1 MHIICQNTI
10 ALHASPVDRTSIVYF
25 LLYQFNV
32 IPPPALIGM
41 LFISRYLPMSGAPT
55 PQLGGVM
62 LDFLNFILNNDAFV
76 FICQVCAMLAVATVA
91 GWSSK
96 GVSYGYLNRSDF
108 NVLSNINFF
117 IAIAVISIIFL
128 SINVLTVL
136 LNKRVIPPKIVSGCL
151 PFDVIGFCFQNLKRL

>member
-1 MHIICQNTI
+1 
-10 ALHASPVDRTSIVYF
+10 
-25 LLYQFNV
+25 
-32 IPPPALIGM
+32 
-41 LFISRYLPMSGAPT
+41 
-55 PQLGGVM
+55 
-62 LDFLNFILNNDAFV
+62 
-76 FICQVCAMLAVATVA
+76 MLAVATVA

-96 GVSYGYLNRSDF
+96 GVSYGDLNRSDF

>member
-62 LDFLNFILNNDAFV
+62 LDF
-76 FICQVCAMLAVATVA
+76 
-91 GWSSK
+91 
-96 GVSYGYLNRSDF
+96 
-108 NVLSNINFF
+108 FF
-117 IAIAVISIIFL
+117 LYI
-128 SINVLTVL
+128 
-136 LNKRVIPPKIVSGCL
+136 K
-151 PFDVIGFCFQNLKRL
+151 